1 MRKDKKMN
9 EKQRCHLCGVG
20 GFNGKKGLNM
30 HCIRTHGQR
39 LDGSPVGKKKPKKIV
54 PQVNETPGICSL
66 EVPGQIGGQNIM
78 LTVDLSIAATAIRPV

>member
-1 MRKDKKMN
+1 M
-9 EKQRCHLCGVG
+9 CGVG

-39 LDGSPVGKKKPKKIV
+39 LDGSPVGKKKSKKIV
-54 PQVNETPGICSL
+54 PPVLENNEETDECIL

-78 LTVDLSIAATAIRPV
+78 LTIRLSIAATAIRPV